1 MASIQKRN
9 GSYRVRIKRTGKS
22 TLSQTFLTRNEAL
35 QWVKETQAMV
45 DLGLYEAA
53 PIRSLKTF
61 SQAAICYRDTH
72 SIHKKIVRSETYRLN
87 ILIKRWGDLPIED
100 VNKAAIL
107 ELRDDLLSSGRSGDT
122 INHYFNTLSK
132 LFQMLND
139 EWDLHIENPI
149 KGIKRMPPSKGRT
162 KRVHGAIEQ
171 QLLNSC
177 EQLCLPLLASIIQFA
192 IQTGMRRGELMGLT
206 WADIDLPNRKA
217 YLHSTKNGEPRQVPL
232 TKKAIAILDEL
243 KTIGT
248 NEVFPISMNVLR
260 SQFEKAKVHAMN
272 HWPEI
277 TANPFH
283 DLRFHDLRHEAL
295 SRLSDSGLNVIELSC
310 ISGHKTMAM
319 LKRYTHPSHEA
330 ILKRLDLSTPCKL

>member
-35 QWVKETQAMV
+35 QWVKETQAKV

-72 SIHKKIVRSETYRLN
+72 SIHKKIARSETYRLN
-87 ILIKRWGDLPIED
+87 ILIKRWGDLPLEEITKT
-100 VNKAAIL
+100 VIL
-107 ELRDDLLSSGRSGDT
+107 ELRDELLSSGRSGDT

-139 EWDLHIENPI
+139 EWNLDIANPI
-149 KGIKRMPPSKGRT
+149 KGIRRMPPSKGRT
-162 KRVHGAIEQ
+162 KRIHSAIEQ
-171 QLLNSC
+171 QILDSC
-177 EQLCLPLLASIIQFA
+177 EHLSLPLLRSIIKFA

-217 YLHSTKNGEPRQVPL
+217 YLHNTKNGESRQVPL
-232 TKKAIAILDEL
+232 TRQAMAVLEALPKDE
-243 KTIGT
+243 
-248 NEVFPISMNVLR
+248 ERVFPMGMDALR
-260 SQFEKAKVHAMN
+260 SQFGRLKDYAKDQWNGVG
-272 HWPEI
+272 I
-277 TANPFH
+277 NPFD

-295 SRLSDSGLNVIELSC
+295 SRLSDAGLNVIELSH
-310 ISGHKTMAM
+310 ISGHRTMAM

-330 ILKRLDLSTPCKL
+330 ICSKLDLTR

>member
-35 QWVKETQAMV
+35 QWVKETQAKV

-87 ILIKRWGDLPIED
+87 ILIKRWGDLPLEEITKT
-100 VNKAAIL
+100 VIL
-107 ELRDDLLSSGRSGDT
+107 ELRDELLSSGRSGDT

-139 EWDLHIENPI
+139 EWNLDIANPI
-149 KGIKRMPPSKGRT
+149 KGIRRMPPSKGRA
-162 KRVHGAIEQ
+162 KRIYGAIEQ
-171 QLLNSC
+171 QLLDSC
-177 EQLCLPLLASIIQFA
+177 EHLSLPLLRSIIQFA

-206 WADIDLPNRKA
+206 WADIDILNRKA
-217 YLHSTKNGEPRQVPL
+217 YLHNTKNGESRQVPL
-232 TKKAIAILDEL
+232 TRQAMAVLEALSKDKER
-243 KTIGT
+243 
-248 NEVFPISMNVLR
+248 VFPMGMDALR
-260 SQFEKAKVHAMN
+260 SQFGRLKDYAKGQWNGVG
-272 HWPEI
+272 
-277 TANPFH
+277 ANPLN

-295 SRLSDSGLNVIELSC
+295 SRLSDTGLNVIELSC